1 MRKEDAQ
8 IEVARLRKCAENM
21 RECAWR
27 ASSGS
32 DMRKEMAQA
41 DAVERMAK
49 ELEELYVDD

>member
-8 IEVARLRKCAENM
+8 VEVARLRKCAENM

-27 ASSGS
+27 ASSTA

-41 DAVERMAK
+41 DAVERRAA
-49 ELEELYVDD
+49 ELEELYVND